1 LSVETVRSPFDLTGR
16 TALVT
21 GASRGIGR
29 AACLALAAAGADV
42 IGASLRMT
50 ESSADLAAEVS
61 GLGRKF
67 EAWNVDMSDRADVA
81 RFAGAVLE
89 SGRVV
94 DILVNNAGI
103 IRRAP
108 AVAHSAQ
115 DWDEVLSTDLSGP
128 FFLAQEFGRRMVER
142 RSGRLIFTASL
153 LSFQGGINV
162 VSYAAAKSGVLGLTK
177 ALANEWAPS
186 GVTVNAIV
194 PGYIATDVNVA
205 LREDADRNRSIV
217 ERIPVGRWGTPDDV
231 AGPIVF
237 LASEASG
244 YVTGSAI
251 PVDGGWLSR

>member
-1 LSVETVRSPFDLTGR
+1 LSAPAGRSPFDLTGR

-50 ESSADLAAEVS
+50 ESSAGLSAEIS
-61 GLGRKF
+61 SLGRKF
-67 EAWNVDMSDRADVA
+67 EAWNVDLSDRAEVA
-81 RFAGAVLE
+81 RFAETVLAG
-89 SGRVV
+89 GRHV

-115 DWDEVLSTDLSGP
+115 DWEDVLATDLSGP
-128 FFLAQEFGRRMVER
+128 FFLAQEFGRPMVER
-142 RSGRLIFTASL
+142 HSGRIIFTASL

-162 VSYAAAKSGVLGLTK
+162 ISYAAAKSGVLGVTK
-177 ALANEWAPS
+177 AFANEWAPY
-186 GVTVNAIV
+186 GVTVNAVV

-205 LREDADRNRSIV
+205 LREDADRNRSVV
-217 ERIPVGRWGTPDDV
+217 ERIPVGRWGTPADV

-237 LASEASG
+237 LASDASG

-251 PVDGGWLSR
+251 PVDGGWLAR